1 MLVPDQHRTFD
12 MIATSFTYN
21 IHNDAKSENWKC
33 SCWLTWHQ
41 FDGNENQNPEKLQF
55 DLFPAGLND
64 VK

>member
-1 MLVPDQHRTFD
+1 MLVSDQHK
-12 MIATSFTYN
+12 N
-21 IHNDAKSENWKC
+21 IWYHSNIVYLKYIDANFVNWKC